1 MLCTGMETWYSTQY
15 ISKQA
20 RYSLCRENMGKRQQE
35 TPIIIVIYIILYLC
49 HEFLLTVSTFQT
61 LYFFADLPMNI
72 MTQWCHL
79 PWTIFSREDARRCLG
94 SDRSVGEVCH
104 AMFSSNKKQW
114 TSILE
119 HVFINKNH
127 SNTVS
132 EKTVHQ
138 RKPTGWELLS
148 GKTDALKSH

>member
-79 PWTIFSREDARRCLG
+79 PWTIFQGRMLG
-94 SDRSVGEVCH
+94 DVWDPTDPWVKF
-104 AMFSSNKKQW
+104 AMPCFHPTKNSEPAFLNTFSSTKTTVTQFLKK
-114 TSILE
+114 L
-119 HVFINKNH
+119 FINE
-127 SNTVS
+127 SPLVGS
-132 EKTVHQ
+132 CSVEKLT
-138 RKPTGWELLS
+138 R
-148 GKTDALKSH
+148 